1 MTWQLLPN
9 YRPLGLTPGWMAA
22 AERQEGQCE
31 WRSKPRRAQDPRRQ
45 CTRFLNGGEKMY
57 LWTDG
62 NLYCRQHFDSLRL
75 EARKAK

>member
-22 AERQEGQCE
+22 AERQEGQCGHVGKVQHG
-31 WRSKPRRAQDPRRQ
+31 RPGRRCERY
-45 CTRFLNGGEKMY
+45 LNGGEKMY

-62 NLYCRQHFDSLRL
+62 ALYCKRHFDSLRL